1 MRVLMLGWEYPP
13 RVTGGLGAASA
24 GLVRGLRESGV
35 DVLLVLP
42 WASAGPRVRVRRRR
56 GVGSLEIVPA
66 FRASGR
72 RVAAA
77 FAGAARR
84 ADPYPPDPHETVE
97 RPPGRARATS
107 RSVADALYGPDLGDT
122 VARYASA
129 AAEIAAR
136 RRFDV
141 VHAHDWLTFPAALAA
156 KQASGRPLV
165 AHVHAT
171 ELDRSGGAGNGSP
184 AAIIERRAL
193 PVADRVVA
201 VSRYTAAVLRE
212 RYGVCADRL
221 RVVHNAIDAA
231 APSVRHGRTRQRR
244 RRSPLVLF
252 AGRVTLQKG
261 PEQFVR
267 AAALVA
273 SERPDVR
280 FVLAGAGDRL
290 EAVREEATLL
300 RLGERIRFT
309 GFVPRAA
316 LDRLYA
322 RADVFVMPSLSEPFG
337 LVALEAVAQGTPAI
351 ISRTS
356 GVGEVL
362 PRVLRVDFG
371 DVEELA
377 AKILWVL
384 ALPGLRDSLTAA
396 GAEAVGRLSWRAA
409 GERCA
414 AIYAELV
421 APAPAGGTIAAR

>member
-1 MRVLMLGWEYPP
+1 MLGWEYPP
-13 RVTGGLGAASA
+13 RVAGGLGVACA

-35 DVLLVLP
+35 DVVLVLP
-42 WASAGPRVRVRRRR
+42 SASAGARRRIR
-56 GVGSLEIVPA
+56 RRGGVGSLEIVPA
-66 FRASGR
+66 FAGR
-72 RVAAA
+72 GRGRNGARGAALAAA
-77 FAGAARR
+77 SKRVDPYASVDALPTRGAARTR
-84 ADPYPPDPHETVE
+84 GGGV
-97 RPPGRARATS
+97 
-107 RSVADALYGPDLGDT
+107 LYGPDLVET
-122 VARYASA
+122 VERYASA
-129 AAEIAAR
+129 AGEIAAR

-141 VHAHDWLTFPAALAA
+141 VHAHDWLTFPAGLAA
-156 KQASGRPLV
+156 KQASNRPLV

-171 ELDRSGGAGNGSP
+171 ELDRSGPAGAGSP
-184 AAIIERRAL
+184 AALIERRAL

-201 VSRYTAAVLRE
+201 VSRYTAGVLRE
-212 RYGVCADRL
+212 RYGVCADRI
-221 RVVHNAIDAA
+221 RVVHNAIDAV
-231 APSVRHGRTRQRR
+231 PSGRRGQGRRARR
-244 RRSPLVLF
+244 RGSPLVLF
-252 AGRVTLQKG
+252 AGRVTRQKG

-280 FVLAGAGDRL
+280 FVLAGTGDRL
-290 EAVREEATLL
+290 EEVRDEASLL
-300 RLGERIRFT
+300 RIGERIRFT
-309 GFVPRAA
+309 GFVSRGA

-337 LVALEAVAQGTPAI
+337 LVALEALARGTPAI

-384 ALPGLRDSLTAA
+384 ALPGLRDSLSAA
-396 GAEAVGRLSWRAA
+396 GVEAVGRLSWRAA

-414 AIYAELV
+414 AIYSEL
-421 APAPAGGTIAAR
+421 AADAAGGGTIAAP

>member
-1 MRVLMLGWEYPP
+1 MLGWEYPP
-13 RVTGGLGAASA
+13 RVAGGLGVACA

-35 DVLLVLP
+35 DVVLVLP
-42 WASAGPRVRVRRRR
+42 SASAGARRRSR
-56 GVGSLEIVPA
+56 RRGGVGSLEIVPA
-66 FRASGR
+66 FVGRGRKRNGARGAALAAASR
-72 RVAAA
+72 RVDPYSSVDASPTSAAA
-77 FAGAARR
+77 RPRGAG
-84 ADPYPPDPHETVE
+84 V
-97 RPPGRARATS
+97 
-107 RSVADALYGPDLGDT
+107 LYGPDLVET
-122 VARYASA
+122 VERYANA
-129 AAEIAAR
+129 AGEIAAR

-141 VHAHDWLTFPAALAA
+141 VHAHDWLTFPAGLAA
-156 KQASGRPLV
+156 KQASRRPLV

-171 ELDRSGGAGNGSP
+171 ELDRSGTAGAGSP

-193 PVADRVVA
+193 PVADRIVA
-201 VSRYTAAVLRE
+201 VSRYTAGVLRE
-212 RYGVCADRL
+212 RYGVCADRI
-221 RVVHNAIDAA
+221 RVVHNAVDAA
-231 APSVRHGRTRQRR
+231 APSARRGPTRQRR
-244 RRSPLVLF
+244 RASPLVLF
-252 AGRVTLQKG
+252 AGRVTRQKG

-280 FVLAGAGDRL
+280 FVLAGTGDRL
-290 EAVREEATLL
+290 EEVRDEASVL
-300 RLGERIRFT
+300 RIGDRIRFA
-309 GFVPRAA
+309 GFVSRAA

-337 LVALEAVAQGTPAI
+337 LVALEALARGTPAI

-384 ALPGLRDSLTAA
+384 ALPGLRESLSA
-396 GAEAVGRLSWRAA
+396 GGTEAVGRLSWRAA

-414 AIYAELV
+414 AIYAEL
-421 APAPAGGTIAAR
+421 AAESTGGGTIAAP